1 MNGSSSGIMRSFRS
15 KYAIAGGILVATLMS
30 GCASCPPVD
39 PHLNTIVHFSDH
51 MIPLSK
57 AVDVVVDQIPLAS
70 KDDEI
75 FSEVLKRS
83 GDPELFKPFNGY
95 VLRVKIVEYT
105 GSRAGVIL
113 LCSPSGKEGII
124 EDVTC
129 TTRPDTSRPTGSPCD
144 FLLDVEKVCSAP

>member
-1 MNGSSSGIMRSFRS
+1 
-15 KYAIAGGILVATLMS
+15 
-30 GCASCPPVD
+30 
-39 PHLNTIVHFSDH
+39 

-57 AVDVVVDQIPLAS
+57 AVDVVIDKIPFDS

-83 GDPELFKPFNGY
+83 GDPELLKPFAGY
-95 VLRVKIVEYT
+95 VLKAKIVDEA
-105 GSRAGVIL
+105 GVRVGVIL
-113 LCSPSGKEGII
+113 LCSPNGKEGII

-144 FLLDVEKVCSAP
+144 YLVDVRKVCSAP

>member
-1 MNGSSSGIMRSFRS
+1 
-15 KYAIAGGILVATLMS
+15 
-30 GCASCPPVD
+30 
-39 PHLNTIVHFSDH
+39 